1 MLETSNEVDEE
12 KLTKKNNISL
22 SSDPTASYTSG
33 ILDTSDEHYISLTIE
48 SGEIPQNKYTGNL
61 KDDDLFLF
69 NDEIK
74 SKNDEQ
80 IEKNKVDGRYEKL

>member
-1 MLETSNEVDEE
+1 M
-12 KLTKKNNISL
+12 
-22 SSDPTASYTSG
+22 SSYPAASYTSV
-33 ILDTSDEHYISLTIE
+33 ILDTSDEHGIYLTIE
-48 SGEIPQNKYTGNL
+48 AEETPQNKYTGNL

-80 IEKNKVDGRYEKL
+80 IEKK